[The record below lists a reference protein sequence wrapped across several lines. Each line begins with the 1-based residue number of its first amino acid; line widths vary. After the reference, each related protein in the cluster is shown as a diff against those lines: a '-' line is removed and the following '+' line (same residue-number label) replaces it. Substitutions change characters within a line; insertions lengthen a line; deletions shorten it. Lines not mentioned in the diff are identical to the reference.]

1 LETSLAEDLLMALGW
16 TYLRASRNV
25 APRRCGGTL
34 NAIPEGSM
42 KESCDGLGSWEAGG
56 SFSVGVEV
64 KSDMRNNV

>member
-1 LETSLAEDLLMALGW
+1 METSLAEDLLMALGW

-34 NAIPEGSM
+34 NAMPEGSM

-56 SFSVGVEV
+56 CFSVGVEV